1 MKKLI
6 VLSMLSVFA
15 SCGGM
20 GKMSLTTWGEE
31 YIEQEIPASEF
42 EDGHTV
48 RFTKFLVV
56 VNEFTLATKS
66 GMSGPKQAKPILIDV
81 HKAGPV
87 ELELFNDV
95 SAEKWDAVSWAIMP
109 SAEAV
114 VVGDVSADD
123 AARMKNEGYSIWVE
137 GNVSK
142 GLVTKNFA
150 WGFKGNTKYS
160 ECRSDDFGEGV
171 TIPTGGTEV
180 VQLTIHGDH
189 LWYDDLQSKDA
200 KLRGDAIAKADANLD
215 GTVTMAELNAVSL
228 TTLPVGQY
236 GTGGA
241 SSVKSLGDFVT
252 ALSRTIGHF
261 RGEGECVTTPR

>member
-1 MKKLI
+1 MKKLML
-6 VLSMLSVFA
+6 LSMLSMFA

-20 GKMSLTTWGEE
+20 GKMSLTAWGED
-31 YIEQEIPASEF
+31 YIEQEIPAAEF

-48 RFTKFLVV
+48 KFTKFLVV
-56 VNEFTLATKS
+56 VNEFTLATKT
-66 GMSGPKQAKPILIDV
+66 GMSGPAQTKPILIDV
-81 HKAGPV
+81 HKAGPI
-87 ELELFNDV
+87 ELERLDDV
-95 SAEKWDAVSWAIMP
+95 PAQKWDAVSWAIMP
-109 SAEAV
+109 SADAV

-123 AARMKNEGYSIWVE
+123 AARMKNEGYSVWVE
-137 GNVSK
+137 GTVSK

-160 ECRSDDFGEGV
+160 DCSSEDLGEGV

-189 LWYDDLQSKDA
+189 FFYDDLQSPDA
-200 KLRGDAIAKADANLD
+200 KLRGDALVKADADLD
-215 GTVTMAELNAVSL
+215 GMVTMTELNAVSL

-241 SSVKSLGDFVT
+241 SQVKSLGDFVT